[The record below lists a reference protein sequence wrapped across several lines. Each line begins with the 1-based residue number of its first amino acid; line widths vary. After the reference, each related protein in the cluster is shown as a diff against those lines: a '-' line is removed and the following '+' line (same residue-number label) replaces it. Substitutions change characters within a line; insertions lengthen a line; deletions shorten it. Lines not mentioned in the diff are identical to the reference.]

1 MIFKVQTVPK
11 STWNATSN
19 GDGARN
25 RWQMLPAP
33 SWGALFSLRVVF
45 LSILGSHLG
54 PRSATLERLSA
65 DFRDF
70 LANFGPPCVFPS
82 IEGARGQC
90 WDRFWVSRGTSRE
103 GFLENFGWI
112 LSSLRS
118 FVASKFCSKFV
129 PSLSKFQISRC
140 LAVGSGLGWPALSC
154 RGGGRAERVKFKQ
167 KVVGSR

>member
-1 MIFKVQTVPK
+1 MIFKVQTFPK
-11 STWNATSN
+11 STWKAIPND
-19 GDGARN
+19 DGPRN
-25 RWQMLPAP
+25 RWKPLPAP

-90 WDRFWVSRGTSRE
+90 WDRFWMSRGASRE

-112 LSSLRS
+112 LASLRS

-140 LAVGSGLGWPALSC
+140 SAVGSGLGWPALQLQGRRS
-154 RGGGRAERVKFKQ
+154 RGAC
-167 KVVGSR
+167 